1 MFYKHSKEG
10 KIAILIVFV
19 DDIILAGDDHVELK
33 RLKRVPVDDFEIK
46 GLGSIEYFLGW
57 SLPIVKRAFVFL
69 NENMCWIFL
78 ERQVY
83 SVARQ

>member
-33 RLKRVPVDDFEIK
+33 RLE
-46 GLGSIEYFLGW
+46 S
-57 SLPIVKRAFVFL
+57 S
-69 NENMCWIFL
+69 C
-78 ERQVY
+78 
-83 SVARQ
+83 